1 MVIGVKLRQRY
12 QISRV
17 LGSGAFGDTYLA
29 QDLDLPNHPQCVVKH
44 LQIKP
49 PNTAAALPIARR
61 LFAQEAETLQKLGT
75 HDQIPQL
82 FAYFEEN
89 GEFYLVQEFVKGEDL
104 SKEVYPQNKL
114 PENQVKKLLI
124 EILEVLNFV
133 HQQNII
139 HRDLKPQNIMRR
151 SGDGKI
157 MLIDFG
163 AVKETMTVN
172 SQGQT
177 ILTVAIGT
185 PGYMPS
191 EQTAGSPKL
200 ASDIYAVG
208 MLGIYALTGIQPHQL
223 PKDPTTEEV
232 IWRNWAN
239 VSEDFAKILTK
250 MVRYHFSERYLNAE
264 QALKALTPAPPP
276 APAPPAPPP
285 SLPPPKTDR
294 RHFLQLA
301 SVAVGSFGLAVV
313 ANKLFSGS
321 GEKITSIF
329 TTSNNSNLKTFNF
342 EVVKTNS
349 QGSMINKSN
358 ASARYYEED
367 LGNGVILEMV
377 EIPGGT
383 FLMGSPESE
392 EGRDSDESP
401 QHQVTVP
408 SFFMGKY
415 PVTQEQYQAIMG
427 NNPSY
432 FQGNGSTSLTNRGS
446 TSLTNRGSTLL
457 TNQRPVESVSWNDAV
472 KFCQRL
478 SQKTGKNYTLPS
490 EAQWEYACRAG
501 TTTPFYFGES
511 ITPDLVNYNG
521 NFPYGSA
528 PKGEY
533 RERTTDVGSFPPN
546 AFGLYDMHGNVWEW
560 CLDDYVDNYN
570 NTPTDGSAV
579 TSQSEYKVL
588 RGGSWSSHL
597 RACRS
602 ADRNNLDPADNR
614 YGSYGFRL
622 VVSGAR
628 TL

>member
-49 PNTAAALPIARR
+49 PNTAAALPVARR
-61 LFAQEAETLQKLGT
+61 LFAQEAETLQKLGS
-75 HDQIPQL
+75 HDQIPRL

-89 GEFYLVQEFVKGEDL
+89 NEFYLVQEFVKGEDL

-133 HQQNII
+133 HQQNMI

-208 MLGIYALTGIQPHQL
+208 MLGIYALTGIQPHKL

-250 MVRYHFSERYLNAE
+250 MVRYHFSERYQDAG
-264 QALKALTPAPPP
+264 QTLKALTPAP
-276 APAPPAPPP
+276 APAPPPPAPAPPP

-392 EGRDSDESP
+392 AQRDSDEGP
-401 QHQVTVP
+401 QRQVTVP

-415 PVTQEQYQAIMG
+415 PVTQEQYEAIMG

-446 TSLTNRGSTLL
+446 TSLTNRGSTSL
-457 TNQRPVESVSWNDAV
+457 TNR
-472 KFCQRL
+472 
-478 SQKTGKNYTLPS
+478 
-490 EAQWEYACRAG
+490 
-501 TTTPFYFGES
+501 
-511 ITPDLVNYNG
+511 
-521 NFPYGSA
+521 GSTSLTN
-528 PKGEY
+528 
-533 RERTTDVGSFPPN
+533 RGS
-546 AFGLYDMHGNVWEW
+546 
-560 CLDDYVDNYN
+560 
-570 NTPTDGSAV
+570 
-579 TSQSEYKVL
+579 TSL
-588 RGGSWSSHL
+588 T
-597 RACRS
+597 
-602 ADRNNLDPADNR
+602 NR
-614 YGSYGFRL
+614 
-622 VVSGAR
+622 
-628 TL
+628 